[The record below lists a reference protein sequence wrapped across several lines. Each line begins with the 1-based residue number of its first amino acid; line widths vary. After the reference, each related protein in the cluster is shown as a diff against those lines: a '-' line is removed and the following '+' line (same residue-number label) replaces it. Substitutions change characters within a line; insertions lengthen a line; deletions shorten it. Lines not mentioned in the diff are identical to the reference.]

1 VPGTAIELGKLRVSK
16 TYTVNISGHARLAM
30 TIFYNPLQ
38 RCERIFS
45 TLSHT
50 SPARTEHTRL
60 RLDPADAL
68 KSPETQGNY
77 E

>member
-1 VPGTAIELGKLRVSK
+1 
-16 TYTVNISGHARLAM
+16 M

-38 RCERIFS
+38 RCEGFFS

-50 SPARTEHTRL
+50 SPDRTEHIRL
-60 RLDPADAL
+60 RLDPAYVL
-68 KSPETQGNY
+68 KSPETQGLY